1 MGNVIF
7 VLAVVAFWACVFLL
21 VTFLVRMSASS
32 REGEQATAELSEDA
46 YEPTDNTAALT

>member
-21 VTFLVRMSASS
+21 VMFLIRMSSSS
-32 REGEQATAELSEDA
+32 REGEQAASELPEDS
-46 YEPTDNTAALT
+46 YETTDTAALT